1 MFFFSSRRRHTRCA
15 LVTGVQTCALPI
27 SRGSSGSAGNPSGF
41 PLRGGL
47 APPVSAAPPWSSLRD
62 KAYVC
67 ARRRSRQRTREEYS
81 ARRPAP
87 GSVRRPAFIVD
98 VDECRATRQPRS
110 GIEQGIE
117 LALQLAHRARQLA
130 VAAFGLF
137 AQLLQF
143 RSEEHTSELQSL
155 MRISYA

>member
-1 MFFFSSRRRHTRCA
+1 MRISDWSSDVC
-15 LVTGVQTCALPI
+15 
-27 SRGSSGSAGNPSGF
+27 SSD
-41 PLRGGL
+41 LGL

-117 LALQLAHRARQLA
+117 LALQLAHR
-130 VAAFGLF
+130 
-137 AQLLQF
+137 
-143 RSEEHTSELQSL
+143 SEEHTSELQSL
-155 MRISYA
+155 MRISSAVFCLKQKK

>member
-1 MFFFSSRRRHTRCA
+1 MTAYEMR
-15 LVTGVQTCALPI
+15 I
-27 SRGSSGSAGNPSGF
+27 SD
-41 PLRGGL
+41 
-47 APPVSAAPPWSSLRD
+47 WSSD
-62 KAYVC
+62 VC
-67 ARRRSRQRTREEYS
+67 SSDLYS

-143 RSEEHTSELQSL
+143 VGAVQRGQHRDPVARGPAVGAAHLAHSRDAQLGARKSAASGKNG
-155 MRISYA
+155 